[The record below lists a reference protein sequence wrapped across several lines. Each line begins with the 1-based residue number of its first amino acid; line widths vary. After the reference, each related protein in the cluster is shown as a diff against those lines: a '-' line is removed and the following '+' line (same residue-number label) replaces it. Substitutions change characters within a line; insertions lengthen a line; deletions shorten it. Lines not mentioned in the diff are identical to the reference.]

1 MPLETTNYMSVKDFE
16 NKTVLVTG
24 ATRGIGA
31 AIAVAF
37 RASGAKVIGTGT
49 HGDAMG
55 SFDEYFQADFGDVEQ
70 IRSCADFVRR
80 VEPDVLIN
88 NAGINKNLPFVEI
101 DPQEFQRIQQVN
113 VFAPFSLCQAAIPN
127 MKRKGWGRIVNI
139 SSIWGK
145 IGKEH
150 RASYSAS
157 KFALDGLTLSLAA
170 EYAADGI
177 LANCVAP
184 GFTDTELTHKML
196 GDEGIRQ
203 ILSTVPIRRMASV
216 EEIAR
221 FVLWLGSPENSYIT
235 GQNIAIDGG
244 FSRV

>member
-1 MPLETTNYMSVKDFE
+1 MPELNFE

-31 AIAVAF
+31 SIATAF
-37 RASGAKVIGTGT
+37 LTAGAKVIGTGT
-49 HGDAMG
+49 NEASSG
-55 SFDEYFQADFGDVEQ
+55 SFDEYFQADFTDVDQ
-70 IRSCADFVRR
+70 IGTCADFVRR
-80 VEPDVLIN
+80 TEPDVLIN

-101 DPQEFQRIQQVN
+101 DPIMFQRIQLVN
-113 VFAPFSLCQAAIPN
+113 VFAPFSLCQAAIPS
-127 MKRKGWGRIVNI
+127 MQRKGWGRIVNI

-150 RASYSAS
+150 RAAYSAS

-170 EYAADGI
+170 EHAADGI

-184 GFTDTELTHKML
+184 GFTDTELTQKML
-196 GDEGIRQ
+196 GEEGIRK
-203 ILSTVPIRRMASV
+203 ILTTVPIRRMANV

-221 FVLWLGSPENSYIT
+221 FVVWLSSPENSYIT